1 MHFFTKAQ
9 NQNVKRAHS
18 EYVPLNKGKIIG
30 QKPPLQA
37 RQVWAIRTRLQ
48 LAKKVRDLAMSNLAI
63 DSKLRACDAVA
74 LKVEDVA
81 PNGYAVERATI
92 RQMKTRPAGDVRNHW
107 ANAPSHRRQSA
118 VQGQEPGGLPV
129 HRTKGTASRSTDP
142 AIRAPGIRLDFEHR
156 SRRFEIW
163 HPFAEANQ
171 GHVYPLTN
179 GEPASGTDSARSYE
193 DRNHGQVS
201 GRRGRRCPRHFRIG
215 RRLIPGDTVDKPLL
229 IGF

>member
-92 RQMKTRPAGDVRNHW
+92 RQMKTSRPVTFEITGQTRQAIDDNLRSKDKSRADYLFTGRR
-107 ANAPSHRRQSA
+107 APHL
-118 VQGQEPGGLPV
+118 GLPTRQYARLV
-129 HRTKGTASRSTDP
+129 SDWISSIGLDASRYGTHSLRRTKATF
-142 AIRAPGIRLDFEHR
+142 IH
-156 SRRFEIW
+156 
-163 HPFAEANQ
+163 
-171 GHVYPLTN
+171 
-179 GEPASGTDSARSYE
+179 
-193 DRNHGQVS
+193 
-201 GRRGRRCPRHFRIG
+201 
-215 RRLIPGDTVDKPLL
+215 
-229 IGF
+229 